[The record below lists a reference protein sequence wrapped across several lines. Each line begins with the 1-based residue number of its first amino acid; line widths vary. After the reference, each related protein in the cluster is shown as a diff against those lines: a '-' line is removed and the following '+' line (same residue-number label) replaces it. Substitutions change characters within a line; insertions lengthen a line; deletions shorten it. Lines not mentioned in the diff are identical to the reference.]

1 MTENGVLYCSCDSAF
16 YVWHYMR
23 WYDGEEL
30 HKPIHTVSID
40 ERFLNTVVVLD
51 KPWCVNTSY
60 YCLFSQLHQ
69 DYGGLCCTT

>member
-1 MTENGVLYCSCDSAF
+1 VTENGILYYSCDLAF

-40 ERFLNTVVVLD
+40 ERFLNT
-51 KPWCVNTSY
+51 CS
-60 YCLFSQLHQ
+60 
-69 DYGGLCCTT
+69 GIR